1 MQTNIKRLIAGVT
14 VIAVASVGLIS
25 TAASALP
32 AGTAAAGAATISPTS
47 GNSATSLNVQPPSG
61 AVCPGDSAS
70 GGYRWQTFMVP
81 NAVDAAT
88 LTYTAAGPDIVAP
101 NTFAMPLFAAGSPV
115 TNRNTAVT
123 TGLITGIP
131 FYSWSI
137 FPAGTF
143 PAGAYKI
150 GYACT
155 LSGVTMSYFQTTI
168 NVTTD
173 AATGGPAQMS
183 YSPFVVPG
191 APTLASP
198 LTSGNGTLAG
208 TFTAPAATPAA
219 TSFLVTATS
228 AGNPTV
234 TVAGSAGA
242 FTLTGLVNKSAYS
255 VTVTQTNAAGTSL
268 ASNAV
273 VGTPAD
279 PNERDAVTF
288 PVAALAL
295 VLGTPGGSNAVLS
308 WNAPTS
314 PPPSGQYTVAVTNA
328 GTPIAG
334 SPFTVSA
341 TTVSIPCSL
350 ALVGVVL
357 AAAVTPVYVA
367 PAFAPSVTFTAAFCG
382 SATTVTQ
389 DITVT
394 RPVGGLVLT
403 QTCANYGALP
413 IEPTSLGFDVALPAL
428 SASGTGVAPTINDL
442 RTIVDPAFSQYPYP
456 VDANQVPNPT
466 YPTHCALN
474 LGIAKLITSG
484 TEAGK
489 YFKVDGRISQ
499 VAIVDTRDTDAGWV
513 VNGKVSDFASG
524 ANTFSGNYLGWTPVK
539 TLDSTATL
547 EGYDQTVV
555 AGSTVVPSYATGL
568 TTDKVLAS
576 AAPNL
581 GLGIAYLDARLKLL
595 IPVTANNGVYSA
607 TLTISAL

>member
-1 MQTNIKRLIAGVT
+1 MHTNIKRLIAGVT

-47 GNSATSLNVQPPSG
+47 GNSASTLTILPPSG
-61 AVCPGDSAS
+61 AVCPGDTAV
-70 GGYRWQTFMVP
+70 GGYKWQTFIVP

-88 LTYTAAGPDIVAP
+88 LTYGATGPVVVAP
-101 NTFAMPLFAAGSPV
+101 NTFASPLYSTAAAPQI
-115 TNRNTAVT
+115 NKNTAIT
-123 TGLITGIP
+123 TGLITGISTYD
-131 FYSWSI
+131 FAA
-137 FPAGTF
+137 FAAGSVA
-143 PAGAYKI
+143 AGAYKI

-155 LSGVTMSYFQTTI
+155 LAGATASFWQTTI

-173 AATGGPAQMS
+173 VATGGPAQFS
-183 YSPFVVPG
+183 FSPFVVPG

-208 TFTAPAATPAA
+208 TYTAPAATPAA
-219 TSFLVTATS
+219 TSFTVTATS
-228 AGNPTV
+228 AGKPTV
-234 TVAGSAGA
+234 TAVGSAGA

-255 VTVTQTNAAGTSL
+255 VTVTQTNAAGTSV

-279 PNERDAVTF
+279 PNERPAVTG
-288 PVAALAL
+288 LAT
-295 VLGTPGGSNAVLS
+295 VPAPGQVTLT
-308 WNAPTS
+308 WNAPTTV
-314 PPPSGQYTVAVTNA
+314 PVSGQYKVAVDVA

-341 TTVSIPCSL
+341 LTYT
-350 ALVGVVL
+350 LVAPAGPLYNFV
-357 AAAVTPVYVA
+357 VTPVWAA
-367 PAFAPSVTFTAAFCG
+367 PLFALGATTAAASQSF
-382 SATTVTQ
+382 TTVTQ

-413 IEPTSLGFDVALPAL
+413 AEPTSLGFDAVLPAL
-428 SASGTGVAPTINDL
+428 PASGTGIAPTINDG
-442 RTIVDPAFSQYPYP
+442 RTVADPAFSQYPYP
-456 VDANQVPNPT
+456 VDAIQVPNPT

-489 YFKVDGRISQ
+489 YFKADGRISQ

-513 VNGKVSDFASG
+513 LNGKVSDFASG

-539 TLDSTATL
+539 TLDSGVTL

-555 AGSTVVPSYATGL
+555 AGSTVAPAFASGL

-576 AAPNL
+576 AQPNL

>member
-47 GNSATSLNVQPPSG
+47 GNSASSLNIQPPSG

-101 NTFAMPLFAAGSPV
+101 NTFAMPLYAAGSPV

-155 LSGVTMSYFQTTI
+155 LSGVTMSYFQTVI

-208 TFTAPAATPAA
+208 TYTAPAATPAA
-219 TSFLVTATS
+219 TSFTVTATS
-228 AGNPTV
+228 AGKPTV
-234 TVAGSAGA
+234 TAVGSAGA

-255 VTVTQTNAAGTSL
+255 VTVTQTNAAGTSV

-279 PNERDAVTF
+279 PNERPAVTDLAAVPAVGLTVLTWAAPAIA
-288 PVAALAL
+288 PV
-295 VLGTPGGSNAVLS
+295 
-308 WNAPTS
+308 
-314 PPPSGQYTVAVTNA
+314 SGQYSVAVDVA

-334 SPFTVSA
+334 SPFTASALTYTVTGLTAGTLYNFVVTPVWAAPLFAPSA
-341 TTVSIPCSL
+341 TT
-350 ALVGVVL
+350 
-357 AAAVTPVYVA
+357 AASPV
-367 PAFAPSVTFTAAFCG
+367 

-403 QTCANYGALP
+403 QTCAKYGALP

-428 SASGTGVAPTINDL
+428 PASGTGTAPTINDG

-456 VDANQVPNPT
+456 VDAIEVPNPT

-555 AGSTVVPSYATGL
+555 AGATVAPAFASGL

-576 AAPNL
+576 AAANQ